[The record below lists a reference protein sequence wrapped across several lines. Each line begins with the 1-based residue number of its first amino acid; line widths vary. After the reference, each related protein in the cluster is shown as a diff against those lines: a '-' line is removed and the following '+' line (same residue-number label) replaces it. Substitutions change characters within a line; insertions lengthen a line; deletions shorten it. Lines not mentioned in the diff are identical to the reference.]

1 MAAIKGTR
9 ILMQTKKRNILLY
22 NEKKSAGQ
30 IKKVLLQ
37 KYGERV
43 GRQGVY
49 MFLKR
54 WKEDQVLTRKKRGK
68 SGNVKIEKVHKDLIQ
83 MWQKKN
89 AYDQVTASEL
99 QMKSLDSTGFNVS
112 GQSVRKVRR
121 DLGFEAKSAGRTCQ
135 LICRKNVRV
144 GRIFAYYFL
153 PL

>member
-1 MAAIKGTR
+1 MAASKGTR
-9 ILMQTKKRNILLY
+9 ILMETKKRIILLY

-30 IKKVLLQ
+30 IQKVLLQ

-43 GRQGVY
+43 SRQGVY

-68 SGNVKIEKVHKDLIQ
+68 SGNVKIKKVHKDLIQ
-83 MWQKKN
+83 MWQRRN
-89 AYDQVTASEL
+89 DEVTASDL
-99 QMKSLDSTGFNVS
+99 QMKLLDSTGLNVS
-112 GQSVRKVRR
+112 VQSIRKVRR

-135 LICRKNVRV
+135 LISRKNVRV
-144 GRIFAYYFL
+144 SRICSYYFL